1 MEEKLKYPGGSKSRV
16 NKAGDN
22 LKKHIGTDEDNS
34 VFDEW
39 RSAHRFVL
47 NTFQAMLRTK
57 IKGTDISFAQRHKRK
72 KTIIDKL
79 SRLPGMQ
86 LSRMDD
92 IAGCRL
98 IFQDIDALYRFR
110 ESFHNSSFDHK
121 LRNEQD
127 KYDYIKG
134 PKATGYRGI
143 HDIYIYDVRSSRNE
157 ELAGLQIEIQYRT
170 LIQHYWATANE
181 IIGFITESQPKFER
195 GDKRYQ
201 TAMAYASEILARV
214 HETKA
219 GPYSEMPDK
228 AIVDNFQKLN
238 KELGLL
244 TMLKRMNSQNI
255 ELGKKKNT
263 ILIYNESE
271 ELHIKTYRDSGD
283 AIKALFRLEKEYPN
297 FDIVLVKA
305 DKEADIR
312 MAFKNYFNDAKEF
325 INLLESGIKKLINSN
340 NKLHRIN
347 R

>member
-1 MEEKLKYPGGSKSRV
+1 MEELKYPGGSKNRV
-16 NKAGDN
+16 NKAGEN
-22 LKKHIGTDEDNS
+22 LKNHIGTDEDNR

-57 IKGTDISFAQRHKRK
+57 IKGMNISFAQRHKRK

-98 IFQDIDALYRFR
+98 IFHDIETLYDFR
-110 ESFHNSSFDHK
+110 ESFNNSSFDHK
-121 LRNEQD
+121 LRNKSD
-127 KYDYIKG
+127 KYDYIKV
-134 PKATGYRGI
+134 PKTTGYRGI
-143 HDIYIYDVRSSRNE
+143 HDIYLYNVRSSRNE

-201 TAMAYASEILARV
+201 AAMAYASEILARV
-214 HETKA
+214 HESRF
-219 GPYSEMPDK
+219 GPFPEMSGN
-228 AIVDNFQKLN
+228 AVVNNFIKLN

-244 TMLKRMNSQNI
+244 TMLKKMNSQNI
-255 ELGKKKNT
+255 ELGKRKNT
-263 ILIYNESE
+263 ILIYNEKE

-283 AIKALFRLEKEYPN
+283 AIKALFRLEKEFPN

-325 INLLESGIKKLINSN
+325 INLLESGIKNLKE
-340 NKLHRIN
+340 R
-347 R
+347 